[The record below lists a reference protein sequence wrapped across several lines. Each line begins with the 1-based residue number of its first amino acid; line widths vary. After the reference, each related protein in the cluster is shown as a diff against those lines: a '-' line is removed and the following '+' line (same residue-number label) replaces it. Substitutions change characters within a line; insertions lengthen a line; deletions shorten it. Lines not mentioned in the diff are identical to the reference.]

1 MKTSF
6 TEENYLKA
14 IFKLEEN
21 SSSKTISTNDISN
34 KLFTQPAT
42 VTDMIKKLA
51 DKKLVSYKKYHG
63 VTLTDNGNKIA
74 LDIIRKHRLWEVF
87 LVKKLQFKWDEVHE
101 IAEQLEHVDSE
112 LLISKLDDFLGNPKF
127 DPHGDAIPDKKGKM
141 QNLNAVPLN
150 TITKKQS
157 LVFCGV
163 INHDPKFL
171 QHLTHIKLNIGNV
184 ISIEEINAFD
194 SSFKIMIDKKYPE
207 FLSEI
212 VASSILVYPKNDK

>member
-14 IFKLEEN
+14 IFKLEEKSE
-21 SSSKTISTNDISN
+21 SSSVATNDIAN
-34 KLFTQPAT
+34 KLCMQPAT

-51 DKKLVSYKKYHG
+51 DKKLISYKKYHG
-63 VTLTDNGNKIA
+63 VTLTDSGNKIA

-87 LVKKLQFKWDEVHE
+87 LVKKLHFKWDEVHD

-112 LLISKLDDFLGNPKF
+112 LLISKLDDFLENPKF

-141 QNLNAVPLN
+141 KNLNAVALN

-157 LVFCGV
+157 VVFCGV

-171 QHLTHIKLNIGNV
+171 KHLTHIKLNIGNS

-194 SSFKIMIDKKYPE
+194 SSYKITIDKKHSE
-207 FLSEI
+207 FLSET
-212 VASSILVYPKNDK
+212 VASSILVSQKNDK